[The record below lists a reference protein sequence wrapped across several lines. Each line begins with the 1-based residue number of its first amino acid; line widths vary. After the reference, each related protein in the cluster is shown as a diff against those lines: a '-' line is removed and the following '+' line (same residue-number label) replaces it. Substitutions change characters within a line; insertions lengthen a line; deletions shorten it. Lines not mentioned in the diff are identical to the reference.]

1 MKTSNFLNKL
11 KKEKKLELIEPSRE
25 VRESYLKKSES
36 NLVSAKILLK
46 SNMLEES
53 VSLAYYSMYHILIA
67 LLFYVGIKSENHT
80 ASIVLLKEVFNIDN
94 FSIKEAKKE
103 RIDKQYYTGFEIK
116 RKDVED
122 TIEKAE
128 NFISEMIDFISKV
141 NNEDIREYRKRFEK
155 S

>member
-80 ASIVLLKEVFNIDN
+80 ASIVLLK
-94 FSIKEAKKE
+94 
-103 RIDKQYYTGFEIK
+103 
-116 RKDVED
+116 
-122 TIEKAE
+122 
-128 NFISEMIDFISKV
+128 
-141 NNEDIREYRKRFEK
+141 
-155 S
+155 